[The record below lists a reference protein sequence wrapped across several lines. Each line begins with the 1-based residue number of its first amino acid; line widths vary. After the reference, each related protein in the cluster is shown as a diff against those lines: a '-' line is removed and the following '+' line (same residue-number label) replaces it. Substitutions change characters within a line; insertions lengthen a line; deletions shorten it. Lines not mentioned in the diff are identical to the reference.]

1 MWYLII
7 LKGLGVV
14 VVAFSKH
21 IVDAV
26 FDVYEYFER
35 KVKKKPEG

>member
-1 MWYLII
+1 MWYFLVF
-7 LKGLGVV
+7 KVFGLA

-21 IVDAV
+21 IVNAV

-35 KVKKKPEG
+35 RTKGRG